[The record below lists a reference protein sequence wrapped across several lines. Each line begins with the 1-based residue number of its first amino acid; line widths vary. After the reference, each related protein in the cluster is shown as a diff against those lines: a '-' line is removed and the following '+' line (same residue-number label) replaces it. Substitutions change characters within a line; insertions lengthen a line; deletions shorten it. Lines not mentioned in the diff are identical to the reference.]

1 MKKITKIK
9 LHNFRAFF
17 GSDYQL
23 SLPAGENVLIYGEN
37 GSGKSSIY
45 NALKDFFGSSDKPA
59 LQFWR
64 NSYAD
69 GTGDGSVGVV
79 FSEFPQTNP
88 ITPDDIFDFNTVAA
102 TRTAD
107 TCSYIKKANKGR
119 AFLSY
124 QELVRSYLAEKNN
137 IGNPNLYELI
147 IEGLL
152 ENHTLNGPNIT
163 GKTIKERWA
172 EINTGLNINS
182 ARFKDFRVAKNA
194 LPGFEQDLI
203 TILTPILLRLNQ
215 YLDTYFK
222 NNLQVDVEELT
233 VRTFKFS
240 TGKGW
245 YVNKHFRLKVDLFN
259 DTVNNGYHNLLN
271 EARLSAIAICL
282 YLAAIKTSPQPDDY
296 KIIFLDDIFIG
307 LDTSNRIPLL
317 ELIKAEFPDHQIFVS
332 TYDRFWYETAVRWF
346 NVHMQEQWKFYEVFV
361 HKGEHTAGKIF
372 DKPILTN
379 YDSNF
384 AKGEA
389 ALKNEIKPDY
399 PSAANNFRKYAE
411 ELLTDKNLI
420 PEQENRNQF
429 ATFSDEYGEL
439 TKGYKLTQIVE
450 NAIHFVRTTYQ
461 DDSLLLELKGY
472 LNTLLH
478 PLSHFE
484 LASPVY
490 KGELLRI
497 ENCLINLV
505 PFLEQIKGNYKAV
518 AVPLKKMRLNF
529 TVSATVI
536 RRYHIVRVPQLYIVN
551 DGAGNLRFSDC
562 ECYTPNVST
571 ETIGVVTTN
580 QKCDFKQNPGSFKF
594 NSLST
599 ACVSL
604 RNADILVP
612 AYSTIAVI
620 PDFIDA
626 FEYADDLGVW
636 QPLRTLLIW

>member
-1 MKKITKIK
+1 LKRCLQGVTLLWRKGIN
-9 LHNFRAFF
+9 LC
-17 GSDYQL
+17 G
-23 SLPAGENVLIYGEN
+23 IY
-37 GSGKSSIY
+37 S
-45 NALKDFFGSSDKPA
+45 
-59 LQFWR
+59 
-64 NSYAD
+64 
-69 GTGDGSVGVV
+69 
-79 FSEFPQTNP
+79 
-88 ITPDDIFDFNTVAA
+88 
-102 TRTAD
+102 
-107 TCSYIKKANKGR
+107 
-119 AFLSY
+119 
-124 QELVRSYLAEKNN
+124 
-137 IGNPNLYELI
+137 
-147 IEGLL
+147 
-152 ENHTLNGPNIT
+152 
-163 GKTIKERWA
+163 
-172 EINTGLNINS
+172 
-182 ARFKDFRVAKNA
+182 
-194 LPGFEQDLI
+194 
-203 TILTPILLRLNQ
+203 
-215 YLDTYFK
+215 
-222 NNLQVDVEELT
+222 
-233 VRTFKFS
+233 
-240 TGKGW
+240 
-245 YVNKHFRLKVDLFN
+245 
-259 DTVNNGYHNLLN
+259 
-271 EARLSAIAICL
+271 
-282 YLAAIKTSPQPDDY
+282 
-296 KIIFLDDIFIG
+296 

-346 NVHMQEQWKFYEVFV
+346 NVHMKEQWKYYEIFV
-361 HKGEHTAGKIF
+361 HKGEHTAGKTF

-461 DDSLLLELKGY
+461 NDSLLLELKGY

-599 ACVSL
+599 ACTSL

-636 QPLRTLLIW
+636 QPLRALLIW